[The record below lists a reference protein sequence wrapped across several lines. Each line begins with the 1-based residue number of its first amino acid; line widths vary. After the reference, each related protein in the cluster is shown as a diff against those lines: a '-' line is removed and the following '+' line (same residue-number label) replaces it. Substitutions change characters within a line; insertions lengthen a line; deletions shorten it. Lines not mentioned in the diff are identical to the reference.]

1 MSLVLIGEMYPTL
14 DEAGMDE
21 EMVWKLMHLE
31 LPFES
36 PLEGLDLEEFGLP
49 GRAEAPVGTETLGG
63 DEPLARP
70 VPVGLAGNLTS
81 PERCLLEPLR
91 RCRR

>member
-1 MSLVLIGEMYPTL
+1 MSLVLIGEMYPAL

-36 PLEGLDLEEFGLP
+36 PPLEGLDLEEFGLP
-49 GRAEAPVGTETLGG
+49 GG